1 LTTHSDEALLLYAE
15 ICKLQKPNSNGYTNL
30 RDTLYRHPAECLIGQ
45 EMDIW
50 RDPNLRDD
58 FINLHSL
65 PTLDP
70 LTKWLVDT
78 FLALYHGLLG
88 QQYKSS
94 SDPNMPVSGIYHYDS
109 SHLQYP
115 VFVFSI
121 VLSSLLP
128 VAAIVALYLVDSMG
142 RRLGILAG
150 FTAAFSMLLAFVTPK
165 AMTRKIEIF
174 AATAA

>member
-1 LTTHSDEALLLYAE
+1 
-15 ICKLQKPNSNGYTNL
+15 
-30 RDTLYRHPAECLIGQ
+30 
-45 EMDIW
+45 MDIW

-58 FINLHSL
+58 FINLHRL
-65 PTLDP
+65 PGLDP
-70 LTKWLVDT
+70 VTKWLVDA

-88 QQYKSS
+88 QRYKSS

-128 VAAIVALYLVDSMG
+128 VAAIVALYLVDNMG

-150 FTAAFSMLLAFVTPK
+150 FTAAFSMLLALVTPE
-165 AMTRKIEIF
+165 AMTRKVEIF